1 MTKKELNCQNSIE
14 KESLSSDSPLPM
26 EVKKKK
32 DLFHIKQRGST
43 YGREILAGI
52 IVFLSV
58 IYILPVNSSILS
70 DAGMDSTGVFAATAI
85 ASALCT
91 MIMGLV
97 AGYPIVLSSAMG
109 MNAFFAYTICCGL
122 GYSWQEALALLFIA
136 GILYLIMTLTPLR
149 KMIMN
154 AIPKD
159 IKQIIS
165 AGLGFFI
172 CFVGLRNSG
181 IISLTTNSTGIASI
195 GLGDLSNPSI
205 LLALLGIILV
215 FVFSSLKLK
224 FFKRFSILLSML
236 TVALLGL
243 ILGWCGIEG
252 LPKFDFDQDWI
263 AVTSIDKVFG
273 QLFSGSNFINVL
285 KNPKSYALIFVLIFV
300 HLFDTTATLLA
311 VGKDAG
317 FINEKGEL
325 DGGEKAMLAD
335 AIGSVI
341 CAPIG
346 TSTVTP
352 FSESSIGIEVGGR
365 TGLTSIVAAFLFI
378 ISLFIYPLL
387 SIFSFSCVTAM
398 ALVYVGSS
406 IVIHNLNDINW
417 KDPAIGVCA
426 FITVIMI
433 TLTYSLSSG
442 IGFGIII
449 YVVIMLAS
457 SRAKEINPILY
468 ILALL
473 FVINFTINALI

>member
-1 MTKKELNCQNSIE
+1 
-14 KESLSSDSPLPM
+14 
-26 EVKKKK
+26 
-32 DLFHIKQRGST
+32 
-43 YGREILAGI
+43 
-52 IVFLSV
+52 
-58 IYILPVNSSILS
+58 
-70 DAGMDSTGVFAATAI
+70 
-85 ASALCT
+85 

-285 KNPKSYALIFVLIFV
+285 
-300 HLFDTTATLLA
+300 
-311 VGKDAG
+311 
-317 FINEKGEL
+317 
-325 DGGEKAMLAD
+325 
-335 AIGSVI
+335 
-341 CAPIG
+341 
-346 TSTVTP
+346 
-352 FSESSIGIEVGGR
+352 
-365 TGLTSIVAAFLFI
+365 
-378 ISLFIYPLL
+378 
-387 SIFSFSCVTAM
+387 
-398 ALVYVGSS
+398 
-406 IVIHNLNDINW
+406 
-417 KDPAIGVCA
+417 
-426 FITVIMI
+426 
-433 TLTYSLSSG
+433 
-442 IGFGIII
+442 
-449 YVVIMLAS
+449 
-457 SRAKEINPILY
+457 
-468 ILALL
+468 
-473 FVINFTINALI
+473 TIK